1 MAKYEKFTEKQQRA
15 MNKVAERATNYKM
28 KIDRLN
34 KALAQPVISFET
46 NQLLREK
53 LTLYRT
59 LYKKASAEMDE
70 IIAQGDIYRKHLK
83 AAKEHIDAADELKKK
98 WGF

>member
-1 MAKYEKFTEKQQRA
+1 MAKYEEFTDKQQRA
-15 MNKVAERATNYKM
+15 MNKIAERATNYKM
-28 KIDRLN
+28 KIDGLN

-46 NQLLREK
+46 NQLLRER

-59 LYKKASAEMDE
+59 LYKKASAELDD
-70 IIAQGDIYRKHLK
+70 IIRQRDIY
-83 AAKEHIDAADELKKK
+83 KEHLEAARKNLDAAEELKKK

>member
-1 MAKYEKFTEKQQRA
+1 MAKYEEFTDKQQRA
-15 MNKVAERATNYKM
+15 MNRVAARATNYKM

-46 NQLLREK
+46 NQLLRER
-53 LTLYRT
+53 LAMYRA
-59 LYKKASAEMDE
+59 LYKKASAELDD
-70 IIAQGDIYRKHLK
+70 IIRQRDIYKEHLK
-83 AAKEHIDAADELKKK
+83 IAKENLDAAEELKKK